1 MSPRKRRSR
10 ALYNKIPVLEEK
22 REHIITEPWK
32 ELDTKQQTAHILYKG
47 TNYERTASMIKKMW
61 EHMKDLLRPP

>member
-1 MSPRKRRSR
+1 MIKCPELEGKRDQT
-10 ALYNKIPVLEEK
+10 V
-22 REHIITEPWK
+22 TEPWK

-61 EHMKDLLRPP
+61 EYRKDLLRPP